1 MKWSMKRQPSRRRL
15 RHSAQTNVHRTERNP
30 AYLPSA
36 MVAERG
42 RLSQETSLEKLEILE
57 RLQPI
62 HRIAPVAPI
71 VRTNIFATSHIS
83 LLTN

>member
-15 RHSAQTNVHRTERNP
+15 RNSAQTNVHRTERNP

-36 MVAERG
+36 MVAKPG

-57 RLQPI
+57 RLQLI
-62 HRIAPVAPI
+62 HRITPVAAI
-71 VRTNIFATSHIS
+71 VRANIFAASHIS